1 MKLFVKKFPIEAARL
16 SREEKR
22 VLQLLTSVA
31 ALIVPLYASQ
41 RNPKHLGA
49 NFYPGD
55 TSREEIEKAAK
66 GSPEIMSPYTFVER
80 DGSGEL
86 VAVPYRVKFKKELR
100 EISKLL
106 QKAARITKDAN
117 LKAYLKARADDLLI
131 DNYDRSNILWLKT
144 GKSKIGFIIGPFDR
158 YIDKLFFQKRAYMVW
173 IGILDEEETRRME
186 RFKSA
191 LLVSERKYLPGAK
204 RVKVSEVKIRVEQTV
219 LFAGLTADFIFT
231 GNTLPSSADLHLHKK
246 YGSIFTIFKPVVHAR
261 FSQWLYPIFQNLFSN
276 DIQKQYSREE
286 LEAMFLKLSVVH
298 HACHS
303 LMRYRDAIPRLAGY
317 FPYFDELY
325 TDLLGIKG
333 CGSLLL
339 KGGFT
344 NRELEM
350 LILLTICHSFY
361 YYGALRKMP
370 HLEQF
375 TQGHAILLN
384 FLLEGKTLQRN
395 KKGFQIDFHRAF
407 MAISQLASI
416 VEYYMALG
424 NWNEAR
430 EFLKKFPIHKTF
442 GDFNRYIPKGA
453 S

>member
-1 MKLFVKKFPIEAARL
+1 MKLFVKKFPIKVAHL

-22 VLQLLTSVA
+22 ILRLLISA
-31 ALIVPLYASQ
+31 AELIAPLYASQ

-49 NFYPGD
+49 SFYPPD
-55 TSREEIEKAAK
+55 AAREEIEKAAQR
-66 GSPEIMSPYTFVER
+66 SPEILSPYTFVER
-80 DGSGEL
+80 DSSGEL
-86 VAVPYRVKFKKELR
+86 IAVPYRVKFKKEL
-100 EISKLL
+100 SKVATLL
-106 QKAARITKDAN
+106 RKAAQITRDSSF
-117 LKAYLKARADDLLI
+117 KAYLRARADDLLT
-131 DNYDRSNILWLKT
+131 DHYDRSNILWLKT
-144 GKSKIGFIIGPFDR
+144 GKSRLGFIIGPFDR
-158 YIDKLFFQKRAYMVW
+158 YIDKLFFQKRAYMAW
-173 IGILDEEETRRME
+173 IGMLDEEETRKME
-186 RFKSA
+186 RFKAA
-191 LLVSERKYLPGAK
+191 LLASERKYLPGAK
-204 RVKVSEVKIRVEQTV
+204 RVKVSEVKIRVEQTL

-246 YGSIFTIFKPVVHAR
+246 YGSIFTIFKPVIHAR
-261 FSQWLYPIFQNLFSN
+261 FSQWLYPIFQNLFSHE
-276 DIQKQYSREE
+276 IHQHYSREE
-286 LEAMFLKLSVVH
+286 LEVMFLKLSVVH

-303 LMRYRDAIPRLAGY
+303 LMRYRDAIPRLSGY

-361 YYGALRKMP
+361 YYGALSKMP
-370 HLEQF
+370 HVEQF

-395 KKGFQIDFHRAF
+395 KNGFRVDFHRAF

-424 NWNEAR
+424 NRNEAR

-442 GDFNRYIPKGA
+442 GDFNKYIPKG
-453 S
+453 SP